1 MQRKIHGFII
11 MFGLGFLTILSLG
24 SFRHEI
30 KEEGT
35 LFSFV
40 FSIFLICSAIFIA
53 RKFAKH
59 FDYGCDHTHGTDRVF
74 IGSILLA
81 SLIHT
86 TFDGSILHLTQKE
99 EGWAMFFVVLAT
111 IVIHEFI
118 RISAIMG
125 ILGDMGYSKKQR
137 WIYVFFVSLIGF
149 ILGIVLAGVF
159 GEAVE
164 GGEGFVHLATG
175 FLYSII
181 ATDIFLFIKNR
192 YQISYF
198 LVSLGAVFAI
208 VLESLH
214 SH

>member
-1 MQRKIHGFII
+1 MVV
-11 MFGLGFLTILSLG
+11 MVGLGFLAVLSGG
-24 SFRHEI
+24 SFFHEV
-30 KEEGT
+30 KESGT
-35 LFSFV
+35 V
-40 FSIFLICSAIFIA
+40 FSVLLSVLLLFLGIFFA

-59 FDYGCDHTHGTDRVF
+59 FDYGCDHTHGTDRIF
-74 IGSILLA
+74 IGSVLLA

-86 TFDGSILHLTQKE
+86 TFDGSILHLTQKK
-99 EGWAMFFVVLAT
+99 EGWTMFFVVLAT
-111 IVIHEFI
+111 IVIHELI
-118 RISAIMG
+118 RMSAIME
-125 ILGDMGYSKKQR
+125 ILGDMGYSKKQI
-137 WIYVFFVSLIGF
+137 WLYVFFVSLLGF
-149 ILGIVLAGVF
+149 VSGIVLAGIF

-181 ATDIFLFIKNR
+181 ATDIFLFIKKR

-198 LVSLGAVFAI
+198 LVSAGAIVAV